1 MTAVASVTVDTSGLK
16 RIAGEL
22 DPRAQKI
29 IAKTALDVEDR
40 AKRGAPV
47 DTGALRASIYSAGAG
62 LRSKYLVSQII
73 ARGLN
78 PDAAFHAK
86 EDGGDLTAIVG
97 ASVEYAIYQEFGTKA
112 MKAHP
117 FMIPALEAMRKPFLD
132 AWKEMTK

>member
-1 MTAVASVTVDTSGLK
+1 MAAIASVEVDTSGLK

-62 LRSKYLVSQII
+62 LRSKYTVSQII
-73 ARGLN
+73 AKGLN
-78 PDAAFHAK
+78 PSATFNAR
-86 EDGGDLTAIVG
+86 EDGGDLTAVVG
-97 ASVEYAIYQEFGTKA
+97 ASVEYAIYQEFGAKA
-112 MKAHP
+112 MRAHP
-117 FMIPALEAMRKPFLD
+117 FMIPALEAVRKPFLD
-132 AWKEMTK
+132 AWKELTK